1 MVPWDP
7 NITRIPQ
14 YQHRFGMIEES
25 PNALHAFLGK
35 TWDIFFWSWD
45 IKYLLKLNHPSKPNI
60 GNFTSVELVPKKSCT
75 SLRSRPSS
83 GLDPSGECTPWRKGF
98 LEQPFL
104 RKKKRFCQPPY
115 PGKLFVWVSRSLAPG
130 DQRQPQG
137 NMTLGGSDGDF
148 HVLYSIFLLG
158 KSQTGN
164 QLQIH
169 NRVSQRVS
177 AIIYIYIAIIYN
189 CMVPY
194 V

>member
-104 RKKKRFCQPPY
+104 RKKTVLSAALSRKTLCLGLQVTSTWRPATAARQHDSGRLWWRFPCFVQH
-115 PGKLFVWVSRSLAPG
+115 LFIRKIPNRKPVANTQQSFPEG
-130 DQRQPQG
+130 
-137 NMTLGGSDGDF
+137 
-148 HVLYSIFLLG
+148 IC
-158 KSQTGN
+158 
-164 QLQIH
+164 H
-169 NRVSQRVS
+169 N
-177 AIIYIYIAIIYN
+177 IYIYSHYI
-189 CMVPY
+189 
-194 V
+194 